1 MNQQQ
6 VWNQIA
12 ESWNNFRQKPIKE
25 LNQLNWKNGKILD
38 IGCGN
43 CRNLLPFKNLDC
55 YGIDFSKNMLK
66 QAKKFARKN
75 NFKVKL
81 KQASAEKIPFKN
93 NYFDYILAIAILH
106 HLKDPEPAIV
116 EIYRV
121 LKIGGKAYISIWNKL
136 QFKFLFKRKEAYI
149 KWGNEK
155 RYYHFISF
163 WDMKKLLKK
172 YNLNIIESK
181 LLGKNLEFLVE
192 KI

>member
-66 QAKKFARKN
+66 HAKKFARKN